1 MAAAR
6 APWGSPPSWG
16 DRGLLLCA
24 CSVVC
29 ERLSR
34 SLGDFAAGSEAG
46 RELPPGSCLF
56 NLGRHPF

>member
-1 MAAAR
+1 M
-6 APWGSPPSWG
+6 WG